1 MPIASIVQVLLRGK
15 YLPLRVKLFSLL
27 AHKGVLICQR
37 RLFYL
42 QPIDN
47 KRVEASFTASA
58 ISSDGGLL
66 LFRDMEQQ
74 IGIIKAL
81 VSCIE
86 DTRHPGYIQ
95 HSLEEIAAQ
104 RVYQIAAGYEDAND
118 CDLLQNDTILKDKN
132 RPDSLIC
139 GL

>member
-1 MPIASIVQVLLRGK
+1 MSFSENKITEKSLTNQSVGSICE
-15 YLPLRVKLFSLL
+15 
-27 AHKGVLICQR
+27 H
-37 RLFYL
+37 RLFDL
-42 QPIDN
+42 QPIDS
-47 KRVEASFTASA
+47 KRVEAGFTASE

-81 VSCIE
+81 GSCIE

-104 RVYQIAAGYEDAND
+104 RYFK
-118 CDLLQNDTILKDKN
+118 T
-132 RPDSLIC
+132 
-139 GL
+139 